1 MITLEEAQEL
11 HEIVGYIALTMRE
24 RLDISK
30 GMKDDVSRALEIASL
45 IVYDLDPD
53 NRTDES

>member
-1 MITLEEAQEL
+1 MITLTEAQEL
-11 HEIVGYIALTMRE
+11 HEIIGEVLTFADSDLDRE
-24 RLDISK
+24 LLK
-30 GMKDDVSRALEIASL
+30 RALEMVAV